1 MSKYTTEVRFICE
14 TMAGYTSSVGYNDID
29 TVLEKSWNK
38 VFDFNFPI
46 FDESYRKPLCQKI
59 LRHYYTHEICEETVG
74 LWKLRLYARML
85 DIMPYYNKLYESAL
99 LEFDPLKDI
108 DVTTSHKRSNND
120 SSNRTTA
127 GTVKLTTDRTTTDSS
142 SLTGTGSSNITGNS
156 SSEQRS
162 EETSKYSDTPQGS
175 IQNLVNDTYLTNA
188 TIKQGSS
195 EDSSEQSQTG
205 STTSEQSS
213 TSTSKVGGSDSTD
226 ASENVTES
234 ATRNEEYTTNV
245 SGKSSGAV
253 SYSKLLME
261 YRDSI
266 LNIDLMLIND
276 LSNLFFLL
284 W

>member
-14 TMAGYTSSVGYNDID
+14 TLAGYTTSVGYNDID
-29 TVLEKSWNK
+29 TVLDKSWNQ

-99 LEFDPLKDI
+99 LEFDPLKDTDI
-108 DVTTSHKRSNND
+108 TTMHSRSNND
-120 SSNRTTA
+120 SSNRSTT
-127 GTVKLTTDRTTTDSS
+127 GSVKLKTDRTTTDSS
-142 SLTGTGSSNITGNS
+142 TLTGSGSSSLSGTS
-156 SSEQRS
+156 SSDQRS
-162 EETSKYSDTPQGS
+162 DETTKYSDTPQGS

-205 STTSEQSS
+205 TTSSEQSS
-213 TSTSKVGGSDSTD
+213 SSTSTVDGADSTD
-226 ASENVTES
+226 TTEAVNETASRT
-234 ATRNEEYTTNV
+234 EEYNTNIT
-245 SGKSSGAV
+245 GKSTGP

-266 LNIDLMLIND
+266 LNIDLMVIND